1 MVLAV
6 GRGNMNP
13 EEVVFLFSLVA
24 AIIMV
29 AGMKYGDWKSSRR
42 GK

>member
-1 MVLAV
+1 VVL
-6 GRGNMNP
+6 GRWRMNP
-13 EEVVFLFSLVA
+13 EEAIFLFSLLA

>member
-1 MVLAV
+1 LVL
-6 GRGNMNP
+6 GRGRMNP
-13 EEVVFLFSLVA
+13 EEAIFLFSLVA
-24 AIIMV
+24 TIVML

>member
-1 MVLAV
+1 LVLAV
-6 GRGNMNP
+6 GRRNMNP